1 MGNTNR
7 PLRRHLVASAVGAA
21 IALTALAPAM
31 AAQALPNLSVE
42 GASSVTWADAGDG
55 SQVLLVDGARANT
68 VFATDTA
75 TGDRYWFEQGSPV
88 REHAFFDAATNAW
101 YWADAD
107 GTIAHGK
114 DVFIPVDES
123 DRSKGGK
130 WVRIDDDY
138 TMVKGDDV
146 RVSPDDGQVH
156 RWHFDPVTGEM
167 SKNFTIVDNGN
178 GPAWAYFDDITGWM
192 LYGQQ
197 YKPNNSADFQAGV
210 NFHWYY
216 FDEETGELQ
225 YGWKD
230 IPSQDKTVYY
240 DDTMGW
246 MVYGWQNVGGTVS
259 YFNRTTGALEICVP
273 IEWKPCE
280 KYSRGREGRDW
291 DTIVLH
297 TTQIPTLEGVDE
309 QFADVNGRDASA
321 HFAVGGTEVHQY
333 VALSDTA
340 WAVGDW
346 NANTRTVSIEH
357 VGTSEEPPSYETLD
371 TSAKLMAALAA
382 SKGWTSLELGRNVNV
397 HSVYTDTPC
406 PFGLDVDWLVARANS
421 YLAQT
426 LGA

>member
-42 GASSVTWADAGDG
+42 GASSVTGADAGDG

-156 RWHFDPVTGEM
+156 RWHFDP
-167 SKNFTIVDNGN
+167 
-178 GPAWAYFDDITGWM
+178 
-192 LYGQQ
+192 
-197 YKPNNSADFQAGV
+197 
-210 NFHWYY
+210 
-216 FDEETGELQ
+216 
-225 YGWKD
+225 
-230 IPSQDKTVYY
+230 
-240 DDTMGW
+240 
-246 MVYGWQNVGGTVS
+246 
-259 YFNRTTGALEICVP
+259 
-273 IEWKPCE
+273 
-280 KYSRGREGRDW
+280 
-291 DTIVLH
+291 
-297 TTQIPTLEGVDE
+297 
-309 QFADVNGRDASA
+309 
-321 HFAVGGTEVHQY
+321 
-333 VALSDTA
+333 
-340 WAVGDW
+340 
-346 NANTRTVSIEH
+346 
-357 VGTSEEPPSYETLD
+357 
-371 TSAKLMAALAA
+371 
-382 SKGWTSLELGRNVNV
+382 
-397 HSVYTDTPC
+397 
-406 PFGLDVDWLVARANS
+406 
-421 YLAQT
+421 
-426 LGA
+426 